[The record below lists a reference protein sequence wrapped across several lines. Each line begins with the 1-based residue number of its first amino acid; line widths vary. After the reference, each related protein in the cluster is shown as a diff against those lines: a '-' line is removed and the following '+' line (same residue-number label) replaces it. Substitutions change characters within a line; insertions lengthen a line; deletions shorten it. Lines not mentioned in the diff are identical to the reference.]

1 MHYGHA
7 LHSCFDAVRHHPGKA
22 ALRMTEIG
30 LGVVETASE
39 VLSPGGVFMLID
51 GTAALVALG
60 HDDPK
65 KTLEPR
71 SKAENTKAVHGQRKQ
86 SH

>member
-1 MHYGHA
+1 
-7 LHSCFDAVRHHPGKA
+7 
-22 ALRMTEIG
+22 
-30 LGVVETASE
+30 
-39 VLSPGGVFMLID
+39 MLID